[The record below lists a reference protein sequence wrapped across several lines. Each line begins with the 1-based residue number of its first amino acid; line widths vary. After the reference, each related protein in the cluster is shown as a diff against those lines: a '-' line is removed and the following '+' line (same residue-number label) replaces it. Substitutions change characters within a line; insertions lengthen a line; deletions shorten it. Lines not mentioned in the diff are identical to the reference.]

1 MGKWERGS
9 GEAESSERVSSMW
22 ADYRRV
28 EQKTRSGAVQLYPPK
43 LGLHFDWLALDTSL
57 CLAGCD
63 SASFPFLQL
72 RVGGAPRCRFSTENP
87 SSDRTPRRT
96 CDRTKRSS
104 SVRSRT
110 KSSEPTS
117 ECDHLPRGG
126 WWGGGGVRITYSLSQ
141 LPGRRKK
148 KKNSD
153 RTEPKKTSL

>member
-1 MGKWERGS
+1 MSFLLWVSVPRRFLLGPWGS
-9 GEAESSERVSSMW
+9 GSGVPAKQSRPREFTSMW

-72 RVGGAPRCRFSTENP
+72 RAGGAPRCRFSTENP

-96 CDRTKRSS
+96 CVRTKRSS

-126 WWGGGGVRITYSLSQ
+126 GVGWGGGESGL
-141 LPGRRKK
+141 
-148 KKNSD
+148 
-153 RTEPKKTSL
+153 RTV